1 MEKDRKTELEKVYK
15 QLIVICDVMEYIAI
29 NYLKI
34 NNLDVY
40 PIKNALELSF
50 DIKNLKGLKQF
61 EKEILN
67 AWLIDD
73 NLTHKKLFFNELEK
87 RLGVTV
93 LNEVL
98 QKVSFRPLIDKVLK
112 RGLIKNRKESEIVEF
127 ILDEY
132 FEVLTENERQKF
144 NALILDYSN
153 RIYR

>member
-1 MEKDRKTELEKVYK
+1 MEKGRETELEKVYK
-15 QLIVICDVMEYIAI
+15 RLIVICDVMEYIAI

-40 PIKNALELSF
+40 PMKNALELSF
-50 DIKNLKGLKQF
+50 DMKNLKGLKEM

-67 AWLIDD
+67 GLLVDENIA
-73 NLTHKKLFFNELEK
+73 HKKLFFNELEK
-87 RLGVTV
+87 RLGATV

-98 QKVSFRPLIDKVLK
+98 QKVSFRPLINKILK
-112 RGLIKNRKESEIVEF
+112 RGLIKNKKESELIHF
-127 ILDEY
+127 IIDEY
-132 FEVLTENERQKF
+132 FEVLIEDERQKF